1 MKKDLNN
8 DRTTIETT
16 ATVCP
21 MSYVSIH
28 FVRGSLFSWTSFL
41 FYILCVGISNDK
53 GTKIKAVINSYCF
66 HFGSL
71 SRCKKCSL
79 ISSGFFFF
87 LFMSSSQLILFN
99 AIWVRFFFSS
109 LMCMYFSLSS
119 QYSSLHFTKPRF
131 VCWLCFFFHYFFVVA
146 IINEILYA
154 NSLTHKT
161 CFIQIHMKLNEINGE
176 ETFSC

>member
-41 FYILCVGISNDK
+41 FHILCVGISNDK

-87 LFMSSSQLILFN
+87 VHVIFTINIIQCNMSAIFFLFSHVYVFLAFISIL
-99 AIWVRFFFSS
+99 
-109 LMCMYFSLSS
+109 LT
-119 QYSSLHFTKPRF
+119 SLHKTPLR
-131 VCWLCFFFHYFFVVA
+131 VLVVCFFFHYFFVVA